1 MSRNGSGTYTLPA
14 GNPVVTST
22 TISSTWA
29 NNTLTDIATALTG
42 SLAADGQTTATG
54 NLKMGNNR
62 VTGLSDGIASTDGA
76 TVSQVAA
83 SVAGL
88 GTMSTQN
95 ANNVAITGGTIN
107 GTTIGATTRADGK
120 FTTLAANGDVTF
132 TSTGAVK
139 IPAGTTGQQ
148 PTPTTGMIR
157 YNSTN
162 SQFEGYFAS
171 AWGSLGAGAAGSNT
185 QVQYNSS
192 GVLAGSSAL
201 TFNGTT
207 LATTTVQSTTSQST
221 TLSDGTNSTSTTNAI
236 QGSAKAWVNFNG
248 STAAIRASYNVS
260 SVTRSAAGT
269 YTINFTTSLVDA
281 DYAVNATCSANSG
294 NNYMIPIYSTGS
306 GAVVNTPTASAFTL
320 GTWNNSF
327 ATMLDPVY
335 VCVSVFR

>member
-14 GNPVVTST
+14 GNPVVTGT

-29 NNTLTDIATALTG
+29 NNTLTDIASALTG

-54 NLKMGNNR
+54 NLQMGSNR
-62 VTGLSDGIASTDGA
+62 ITGLADGIATTDAA
-76 TVSQVAA
+76 TVSQVTA
-83 SVAGL
+83 STAGL

-120 FTTLAANGDVTF
+120 FTTLAANGDVSF
-132 TSTGAVK
+132 TSTGFLL
-139 IPAGTTGQQ
+139 IPNGTTAQRPASPAAGE
-148 PTPTTGMIR
+148 IR
-157 YNSTN
+157 YNSSL
-162 SQFEGYFAS
+162 SQYEGYSGS
-171 AWGSLGAGAAGSNT
+171 AWNNLGSGAAGSNT

-192 GVLAGSSAL
+192 GALAGSSAL
-201 TFNGTT
+201 NFNGTT
-207 LATTTVQSTTSQST
+207 LATTTLQSTN
-221 TLSDGTNSTSTTNAI
+221 LSDGTNSTSTTNAI

-269 YTINFTTSLVDA
+269 YTINFTNSLTDA
-281 DYAVNATCSANSG
+281 NYAVNATCSANSG

-306 GAVVNTPTASAFTL
+306 GAVVNTPTTSAFTL

-327 ATMLDPVY
+327 GTMLDPVY